1 MRRPA
6 RTLVRLAA
14 AVVLVAAA
22 GCGDDD
28 GPATPTTTI
37 APFETAAGA
46 TTGDPAADAV
56 LALLDAAPQRRFTA
70 RYAVFRPLGAVT
82 SSALVVHDLDVAVV
96 EVADVRFVLGAT
108 ARTCVAGRCEDGVND
123 ARVSDRLPMGA
134 AFFAERPA
142 RALRVSV
149 ARRAG
154 PVVASSATVAGRP
167 ATCATVPVLGGTERY
182 CASDLGAVAVV
193 ERADVRITA
202 EDLTDTVDRTR
213 LGP

>member
-1 MRRPA
+1 MRRAA
-6 RTLVRLAA
+6 RTLASA
-14 AVVLVAAA
+14 VLVLATAA

-28 GPATPTTTI
+28 RPGTPSTTL
-37 APFETAAGA
+37 APFDTGAGA

-70 RYAVFRPLGAVT
+70 RYTVFRPLGALT
-82 SSALVVHDLDVAVV
+82 SGALVIHDLDAAIV
-96 EVADVRFVLGAT
+96 EVADVRFVLGAA

-123 ARVSDRLPMGA
+123 ARISDRLPMGA
-134 AFFAERPA
+134 SFFADRPA

-154 PVVASSATVAGRP
+154 PVVASNVTVAGRP

-202 EDLTDTVDRTR
+202 EELLDRVDRAR
-213 LGP
+213 LAP